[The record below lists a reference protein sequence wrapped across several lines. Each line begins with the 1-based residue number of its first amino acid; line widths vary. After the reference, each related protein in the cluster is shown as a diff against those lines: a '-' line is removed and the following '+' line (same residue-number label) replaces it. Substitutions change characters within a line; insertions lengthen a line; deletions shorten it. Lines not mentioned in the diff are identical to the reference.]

1 MAMEAAIAEIDGQPG
16 CHPHEKPYP
25 RQARQTGHQIATE
38 DDTKYRHQ
46 GNPGGAEW
54 AVDFRLDR
62 PENPDAQ
69 THQYEGEQSADIGQ
83 LGNFLDR
90 KQGSGQTDAD
100 SGQDSRDIGG
110 PKPRMNPAKGRW

>member
-90 KQGSGQTDAD
+90 KQGMTG
-100 SGQDSRDIGG
+100 GIEWVRSRVGTLLKAARNMPSREI
-110 PKPRMNPAKGRW
+110 A